1 MSGSRVSCFFEH
13 EGRHLYGR
21 LYLPPASRPGSVG
34 LVLCPPFAD
43 EAIHAHRV
51 LVEFAERLADQG
63 IPALLFDYAGTG
75 DSEGQF
81 EDASLDS
88 YFRDIGGAVEYLRRR
103 AAIPRCGLLGLR
115 LGATLAARVGRS
127 DPTLAALVLWAPI
140 PRCRE
145 YFRSFLRSRL
155 LTEVTTLGRRT
166 ETVRSLEERL
176 MAGEVVDVR
185 GYGIS
190 ETMARGFLDHG
201 PDMPD
206 IECAAPT
213 LRVDV
218 RAETL
223 ASPPPGGDGPPRA
236 GSEPRQMTARWV
248 TDEPFWDRARVGNHD
263 ALFSTTVEWLTRT
276 VAG

>member
-21 LYLPPASRPGSVG
+21 LYLPPTSRTGPVG

-88 YFRDIGGAVEYLRRR
+88 YLRDIGGAVEYLRRR

-115 LGATLAARVGRS
+115 PIGRRSMNLRAKLLRTSRTFSCRKIS
-127 DPTLAALVLWAPI
+127 DP
-140 PRCRE
+140 
-145 YFRSFLRSRL
+145 
-155 LTEVTTLGRRT
+155 
-166 ETVRSLEERL
+166 SLK
-176 MAGEVVDVR
+176 
-185 GYGIS
+185 
-190 ETMARGFLDHG
+190 
-201 PDMPD
+201 
-206 IECAAPT
+206 
-213 LRVDV
+213 
-218 RAETL
+218 
-223 ASPPPGGDGPPRA
+223 
-236 GSEPRQMTARWV
+236 RWINLI
-248 TDEPFWDRARVGNHD
+248 F
-263 ALFSTTVEWLTRT
+263 F
-276 VAG
+276 